1 MRFSNI
7 LFIAPIFHQYHEKII
22 QALKAAGANVDFY
35 PERNYGLKF
44 KLLNNISQNL
54 LTEHQCKYYRNIL
67 KKISTS
73 NIEYDCLFVIRG
85 FMMPAEFL
93 IKFKTL
99 FPKAKLLMYQWDSN
113 RTNRFSHLVQYFD
126 KVLSFDF
133 KDSDDFSLEYLPLF
147 YTQDLIPY
155 KKESPKVYDFFFM
168 GTYLP
173 ERYNALVKFKEKYE
187 NNYNIKSFIYIGI
200 LVAIFFGTVS
210 FTKFYFYDSDY
221 SVKSTELDAVAI
233 DNIKLGM
240 NISSIDLS
248 KYTPIDTN
256 VDECNYNFEELSIK
270 TNTKGIIEYI
280 VANFSDIELYVG
292 QEDTGERMKKVN
304 EVWNVLG
311 GNYKNENYKPKENNY
326 WKISKYIDNED
337 DIYFGVV
344 FSRYNNEMSKVILS
358 SKRITNN

>member
-1 MRFSNI
+1 MKNGKR
-7 LFIAPIFHQYHEKII
+7 
-22 QALKAAGANVDFY
+22 
-35 PERNYGLKF
+35 KF
-44 KLLNNISQNL
+44 LL
-54 LTEHQCKYYRNIL
+54 
-67 KKISTS
+67 
-73 NIEYDCLFVIRG
+73 
-85 FMMPAEFL
+85 
-93 IKFKTL
+93 
-99 FPKAKLLMYQWDSN
+99 
-113 RTNRFSHLVQYFD
+113 
-126 KVLSFDF
+126 
-133 KDSDDFSLEYLPLF
+133 
-147 YTQDLIPY
+147 
-155 KKESPKVYDFFFM
+155 
-168 GTYLP
+168 
-173 ERYNALVKFKEKYE
+173 
-187 NNYNIKSFIYIGI
+187 KSFIYIGI

-210 FTKFYFYDSDY
+210 LIKFYFYDSDY

>member
-1 MRFSNI
+1 
-7 LFIAPIFHQYHEKII
+7 
-22 QALKAAGANVDFY
+22 
-35 PERNYGLKF
+35 
-44 KLLNNISQNL
+44 
-54 LTEHQCKYYRNIL
+54 
-67 KKISTS
+67 
-73 NIEYDCLFVIRG
+73 
-85 FMMPAEFL
+85 
-93 IKFKTL
+93 
-99 FPKAKLLMYQWDSN
+99 
-113 RTNRFSHLVQYFD
+113 
-126 KVLSFDF
+126 
-133 KDSDDFSLEYLPLF
+133 
-147 YTQDLIPY
+147 
-155 KKESPKVYDFFFM
+155 
-168 GTYLP
+168 
-173 ERYNALVKFKEKYE
+173 
-187 NNYNIKSFIYIGI
+187 
-200 LVAIFFGTVS
+200 
-210 FTKFYFYDSDY
+210 
-221 SVKSTELDAVAI
+221 
-233 DNIKLGM
+233 M

>member
-1 MRFSNI
+1 MKNGKR
-7 LFIAPIFHQYHEKII
+7 
-22 QALKAAGANVDFY
+22 
-35 PERNYGLKF
+35 KF
-44 KLLNNISQNL
+44 LL
-54 LTEHQCKYYRNIL
+54 
-67 KKISTS
+67 
-73 NIEYDCLFVIRG
+73 
-85 FMMPAEFL
+85 
-93 IKFKTL
+93 
-99 FPKAKLLMYQWDSN
+99 
-113 RTNRFSHLVQYFD
+113 
-126 KVLSFDF
+126 
-133 KDSDDFSLEYLPLF
+133 
-147 YTQDLIPY
+147 
-155 KKESPKVYDFFFM
+155 
-168 GTYLP
+168 
-173 ERYNALVKFKEKYE
+173 
-187 NNYNIKSFIYIGI
+187 KSFIYIGI

-221 SVKSTELDAVAI
+221 SVKSTELNAVAI
-233 DNIKLGM
+233 DDIKLGM

-270 TNTKGIIEYI
+270 TNTKGVIEYI
-280 VANFSDIELYVG
+280 IANFSDIDLYVG

-344 FSRYNNEMSKVILS
+344 FSRYNNEISKVILS